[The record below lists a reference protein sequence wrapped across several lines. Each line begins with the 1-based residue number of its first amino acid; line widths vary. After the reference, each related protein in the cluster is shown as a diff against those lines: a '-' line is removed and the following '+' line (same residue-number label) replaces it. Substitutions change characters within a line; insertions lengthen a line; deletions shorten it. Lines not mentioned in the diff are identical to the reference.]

1 MRAGAP
7 WKGAALAGLAGLMAL
22 GACTST
28 TTQVSRQGNE
38 SGTGQTS
45 ESRKPPDAA
54 EMERR
59 ARLRLELA
67 GMYFSRGQTHTALD
81 ELKAAMAMSPDLPE
95 AHSLRGLVL
104 ASTGDLRGAEE
115 SFQRALQLAPRDAD
129 AMHNYGWFLCQ
140 QRRFDEADAQFRN
153 ALAQPQY
160 AEPNRTLLAQG
171 VCQARAG
178 RWEEAERTLSRSYE
192 LDTANPAT
200 AYNLAEVLLRR
211 GELERARFYARRV
224 NSVPEQ
230 VSAQSLW
237 LAVRIERRLGNTE
250 ALTDYGRQLRER
262 FPQSPEALQLERG
275 RFDD

>member
-1 MRAGAP
+1 MRASSAWRVALP
-7 WKGAALAGLAGLMAL
+7 VLLLALAG
-22 GACTST
+22 CTST
-28 TTQVSRQGNE
+28 TTQVVRQGNE
-38 SGTGQTS
+38 TSGTQVT
-45 ESRKPPDAA
+45 EQRKPPDAA

-67 GMYFSRGQTHTALD
+67 GMYFSRGQTSTALD

-104 ASTGDLRGAEE
+104 ASAGDLRGAED

-129 AMHNYGWFLCQ
+129 VMHNYGWFLCQ
-140 QRRFDEADAQFRN
+140 QRRFDEAEVQFRT

-171 VCQARAG
+171 VCQARSG

-192 LDTANPAT
+192 LDPANPAT

-211 GELERARFYARRV
+211 GELERARFYTRRV
-224 NSVPEQ
+224 NSVADQ

-237 LAVRIERRLGNTE
+237 LALRIERRLGNTE
-250 ALTDYGRQLRER
+250 AVSDYARQLRDR
-262 FPQSPEALQLERG
+262 FPQSPEALLLERG